1 MEPAVF
7 SANSGAFWKTAT
19 RAVLGTDAN
28 LSRSDEI
35 KNRENR
41 EIVKHRKSS
50 RSGGRTEGRRL
61 QELSAGALEL
71 MFLDFKP
78 SDPFIGYALFFVVCS
93 SSNFL
98 DL

>member
-41 EIVKHRKSS
+41 EIAKIADQVEAVAERK
-50 RSGGRTEGRRL
+50 GDGFK
-61 QELSAGALEL
+61 ELSAGAL
-71 MFLDFKP
+71 
-78 SDPFIGYALFFVVCS
+78 
-93 SSNFL
+93 N
-98 DL
+98 

>member
-1 MEPAVF
+1 MQPAVF

-41 EIVKHRKSS
+41 EIVKRRKSS
-50 RSGGRTEGRRL
+50 
-61 QELSAGALEL
+61 
-71 MFLDFKP
+71 
-78 SDPFIGYALFFVVCS
+78 
-93 SSNFL
+93 
-98 DL
+98 

>member
-28 LSRSDEI
+28 LTRSDEI

-41 EIVKHRKSS
+41 ENREESQIKLKRWQNGRETASRIV
-50 RSGGRTEGRRL
+50 RR
-61 QELSAGALEL
+61 GLEL